1 MEYIVTDSNN
11 VIICKGL
18 INSCKEYLNQMN
30 IDIEKC
36 IFIPYEKDTYLYEDF
51 NLIKILNINIFIT
64 EGQYLILK
72 ESVDMEKEN
81 IKFIEKELNTLL
93 DSHIFSKKGEN
104 IILNMFTELEILKN
118 EHEIYLANEYIYNI
132 DKEVLNNLMEELY
145 IRREKNL
152 LPIKY
157 FEKR

>member
-1 MEYIVTDSNN
+1 MEYIVTYNN
-11 VIICKGL
+11 NIIICKGL
-18 INSCKEYLNQMN
+18 LNSCKEYLNQMN

-36 IFIPYEKDTYLYEDF
+36 IFIPYEEDTYTYEDF
-51 NLIKILNINIFIT
+51 NLIKILNMNLIMT

-72 ESVDMEKEN
+72 ENVDMEKEN
-81 IKFIEKELNTLL
+81 MKYIEKELNNFLE
-93 DSHIFSKKGEN
+93 SHIFSKKGED
-104 IILNMFTELEILKN
+104 ILLHMKNELEVLKN
-118 EHEIYLANEYIYNI
+118 EHEKYLANEYIYNI